1 MSTSPANRA
10 VRWLGAGAFALALAA
25 VPPSYADPPPGEEEA
40 LARQVAASVQDGK
53 GRPGGEWGLVTDQM
67 AILGLG
73 QIVLE
78 HPETGEQWI
87 PVMER
92 AAEHMMRP
100 AQRDFATRAW
110 GSDGLEHLAEARGDA
125 WIGWADLALSML
137 RRVHPQTPFA
147 AVNDRISDALARRLA
162 QAPHAL
168 IETYPG
174 QSFPTDVA
182 ACAAAVALH
191 AQATGADRNAVLAKW
206 ARQYRAEWID
216 PRSGYLWQRGN
227 ARTGAHRDA
236 PRGSGTAVA
245 AYFLSFVDSQLS
257 HDLTLALERH
267 QRTVLGVSAVLEYAE
282 GYSGNGDMDSGPV
295 VFGTSVTATGFA
307 IGAGRANGR
316 TELVERMRR
325 TARAFGGPT
334 VTGDREHYAAAGPFG
349 DAVMLA
355 QLTARAPAARRP
367 Q

>member
-1 MSTSPANRA
+1 MTHRLPRI
-10 VRWLGAGAFALALAA
+10 LGAAAAAVALAA
-25 VPPSYADPPPGEEEA
+25 YPQTLEAPGDEQTL
-40 LARQVAASVQDGK
+40 LARQVAASVADGK

-78 HPETGEQWI
+78 HPDTGDRWI

-100 AQRDFATRAW
+100 AQREFATRAW
-110 GSDGLEHLAEARGDA
+110 GSDGLEHLDEARGDA

-137 RRVHPQTPFA
+137 RRVHPNTRFA
-147 AVNDRISDALARRLA
+147 GVNDRITDALARRLA
-162 QAPHAL
+162 QSPHAL

-182 ACAAAVALH
+182 ACVAAVALH
-191 AQATGADRNAVLAKW
+191 AQATGVDRGALLATW
-206 ARQYRAEWID
+206 SRRYRAEWID
-216 PRSGYLWQRGN
+216 ARSGYLWQRGN

-245 AYFLSFVDSQLS
+245 AYFLSFVDPQLS
-257 HDLTLALERH
+257 RDMTLALERH
-267 QRTVLGVSAVLEYAE
+267 QRTVLGVTGVLEYAE
-282 GYSGNGDMDSGPV
+282 GYSGDGDGDSGPV
-295 VFGTSVTATGFA
+295 IFGTSVTATGFA
-307 IGAGRANGR
+307 IGAGLANGR
-316 TELVERMRR
+316 TELAARMRR
-325 TARAFGGPT
+325 TARAFGAPT
-334 VTGDREHYAAAGPFG
+334 RAGDREHYAVAGAFG

-355 QLTARAPAARRP
+355 QLTARSPTVRTP
-367 Q
+367 P